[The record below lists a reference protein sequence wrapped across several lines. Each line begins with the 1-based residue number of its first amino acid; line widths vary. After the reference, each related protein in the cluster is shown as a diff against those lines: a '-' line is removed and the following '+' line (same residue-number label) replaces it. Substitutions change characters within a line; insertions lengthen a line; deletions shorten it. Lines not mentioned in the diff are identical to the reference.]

1 MYQSL
6 IWAGVLSNDARCL
19 LARVDTEDLKRL
31 PHALIDGVWR
41 NPEFGRDFLRA
52 QMLIDETKAVEL
64 SGSQAGD
71 PLLHRVG
78 GGMA

>member
-1 MYQSL
+1 M
-6 IWAGVLSNDARCL
+6 SNDAGRL
-19 LARVDTEDLKRL
+19 LAGVDTENLQRL
-31 PHALIDGVWR
+31 PHALVDGVRR
-41 NPEFGRDFLRA
+41 NPELRRDFLRA